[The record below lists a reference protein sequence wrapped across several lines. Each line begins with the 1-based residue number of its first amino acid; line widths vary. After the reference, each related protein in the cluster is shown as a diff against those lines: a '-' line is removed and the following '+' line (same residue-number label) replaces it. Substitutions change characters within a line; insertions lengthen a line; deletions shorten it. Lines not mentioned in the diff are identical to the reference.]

1 MPSDLGTQAVSAFGL
16 GDAPDLALAD
26 TTVLELGEDNV
37 ASSFGA
43 RLLGGYGA
51 RVVKIEAPGGDPLR
65 HAPPLVS
72 TGDGRW
78 SALFAHLSEAKESV
92 ALDMTAFTERVR
104 FGELLQTA
112 DIVID
117 GLGRA
122 ARARAGI
129 DWADARRKNPG
140 AVVAVIEPYGSTGPN
155 RDRAATELT
164 ILAESGYL
172 DLCGDPER
180 LPVKPYGY
188 QAHRLA
194 GLHAAL
200 ASLSARRM
208 ARRTGR
214 GRMIDIS
221 IQESLLFCLGG
232 GAAWFQ
238 HTGEPYRRAKS
249 RVAHSL
255 ARARYPGNILRCGD
269 GLLFMNTGHNQESV
283 AVLLGEPSV
292 GSQELWD
299 TAAARGDELDA
310 LCERWTMTCTRAE
323 ASDLGQELRVGIAPV
338 LSPQEVLDNEHLA
351 ARRFFVSTPD
361 DDERGLVPGAPVRMS
376 QSAWVAKRPPG
387 LGEQTAAVL
396 GGLRTGRA
404 AVENPAAEPAARG
417 GGLPLEGVRVL
428 DVTEYVAG
436 PIATQALVSLGAE
449 VIKIERPYLSDHRQQ
464 MYSPIPEGLPSAPDE
479 PWNRVLWFNELN
491 RGKTGIALDLSH
503 AEGADIFRRLAAISD
518 VVIDNFSARVMPNL
532 GLDYERLRSVNP
544 SIISLSISGYG
555 ATGPWANWI
564 ASGPSIDSASG
575 MAWLTG
581 YPDGSPMRPGNFN
594 PDIIAGLMAP
604 YAIVVAL
611 EHRDRTGVGQKID
624 LSMLENV
631 AHFLGEAMIATGA
644 GGAVDERQGNR
655 EPEGVPSG
663 VYPTGDGRAVALSV
677 TSDAAWRALAG
688 TLGEGALRPLVDATA
703 EERRARHAEL
713 ERAVETWTR
722 SQTLPDI
729 VAMLDACKVAYGVV
743 NTSSDLHADAHLI
756 ARGAFLK
763 VPELQIAETLYPRF
777 AWLIEEVQDPAWAP
791 AHLYGQHSVEVFR
804 DMIGLSEQDIQS
816 LYDNGVST
824 NAPTLF

>member
-1 MPSDLGTQAVSAFGL
+1 MPSDLGTQAVSASGL

-92 ALDMTAFTERVR
+92 VLDLDGVPRSVCDSASFSRPR
-104 FGELLQTA
+104 

-117 GLGRA
+117 GLGRE

-208 ARRTGR
+208 SRRTGR

-232 GAAWFQ
+232 AAAWFQ

-338 LSPQEVLDNEHLA
+338 LSPQEVLDNEHL
-351 ARRFFVSTPD
+351 
-361 DDERGLVPGAPVRMS
+361 G
-376 QSAWVAKRPPG
+376 
-387 LGEQTAAVL
+387 
-396 GGLRTGRA
+396 
-404 AVENPAAEPAARG
+404 
-417 GGLPLEGVRVL
+417 
-428 DVTEYVAG
+428 
-436 PIATQALVSLGAE
+436 
-449 VIKIERPYLSDHRQQ
+449 
-464 MYSPIPEGLPSAPDE
+464 
-479 PWNRVLWFNELN
+479 
-491 RGKTGIALDLSH
+491 
-503 AEGADIFRRLAAISD
+503 
-518 VVIDNFSARVMPNL
+518 
-532 GLDYERLRSVNP
+532 
-544 SIISLSISGYG
+544 
-555 ATGPWANWI
+555 
-564 ASGPSIDSASG
+564 
-575 MAWLTG
+575 
-581 YPDGSPMRPGNFN
+581 
-594 PDIIAGLMAP
+594 
-604 YAIVVAL
+604 
-611 EHRDRTGVGQKID
+611 
-624 LSMLENV
+624 
-631 AHFLGEAMIATGA
+631 
-644 GGAVDERQGNR
+644 
-655 EPEGVPSG
+655 
-663 VYPTGDGRAVALSV
+663 
-677 TSDAAWRALAG
+677 
-688 TLGEGALRPLVDATA
+688 
-703 EERRARHAEL
+703 
-713 ERAVETWTR
+713 
-722 SQTLPDI
+722 
-729 VAMLDACKVAYGVV
+729 
-743 NTSSDLHADAHLI
+743 
-756 ARGAFLK
+756 
-763 VPELQIAETLYPRF
+763 
-777 AWLIEEVQDPAWAP
+777 
-791 AHLYGQHSVEVFR
+791 
-804 DMIGLSEQDIQS
+804 
-816 LYDNGVST
+816 
-824 NAPTLF
+824 